1 MSLERN
7 GNSPERGL
15 RLTISHGLGE
25 DLDTCQAG
33 DGLIWLNDFKKTY
46 VKFTYAAQKG
56 CSSLRR
62 GR

>member
-7 GNSPERGL
+7 GNSSERGL

-33 DGLIWLNDFKKTY
+33 DGFKAQKDPLNGWLNM
-46 VKFTYAAQKG
+46 A
-56 CSSLRR
+56 
-62 GR
+62 